1 MKSLDPATI
10 AYLSDPGGKQVRVLA
25 YVWAK
30 RRDTG
35 AVEEMG
41 LWSGVDDRSFAIDGG
56 ARVYYRAAGLMQMD
70 EILMQPGTD
79 VAFTAFRL
87 SPIDP
92 AVKLLLNNYDL
103 RFAPV
108 EIHRALFWP
117 ETGALV
123 AAPDRLFQGWI
134 DGAPTSEPE
143 PGADAEL
150 TLSLASANLALSRTM
165 AFKKSDPAQSAAR
178 LGDRFRRYVDVGSVI
193 VPWGERRAGSRPV
206 IGEGALGRLFGRGE

>member
-1 MKSLDPATI
+1 MKVLDPDTL
-10 AYLSDPGGKQVRVLA
+10 AYLAAPGGKMVRVLA

-35 AVEEMG
+35 AIEEMG
-41 LWSGVDDRSFAIDGG
+41 LWSGENDRSFAIAGT
-56 ARVYYRAAGLMQMD
+56 ARMYHRAAGLMQMD

-79 VAFTAFRL
+79 VAFTSFRL
-87 SPIDP
+87 SPLDP
-92 AVKLLLNNYDL
+92 AVMSVIDNYEL

-117 ETGALV
+117 MNGALV
-123 AAPDRLFQGWI
+123 APPLRLFKGWI
-134 DGAPTSEPE
+134 DGASRADPE
-143 PGADAEL
+143 LGSDPEF

-178 LGDRFRRYVDVGSVI
+178 GGI
-193 VPWGERRAGSRPV
+193 VFGVMSTS
-206 IGEGALGRLFGRGE
+206 GR